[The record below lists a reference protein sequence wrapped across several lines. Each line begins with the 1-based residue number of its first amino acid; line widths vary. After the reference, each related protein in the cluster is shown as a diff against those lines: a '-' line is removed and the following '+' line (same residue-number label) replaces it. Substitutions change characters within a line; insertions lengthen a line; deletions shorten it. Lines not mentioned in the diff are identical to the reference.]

1 MRRPRSS
8 RLRSFLTAWIR
19 RDRFEDSLDE
29 EVWFHLDA
37 YAEDLVCSGLPR
49 REALRRARIH
59 FGSVE
64 GVKDDCRQ
72 ARGLRLAD
80 EITRDTKHAG
90 RFLRRNPGF
99 GLVAIA
105 TLALSIGATVLV
117 FSIIDAWLFRPLDF
131 PEPERLTISVY
142 ATRERPSEPAV
153 FVLFRDYLSW
163 EERSR
168 SFESMSA
175 VFPRTYL
182 MGDVAGT
189 AEGLVVTGEF
199 FRTLGV
205 SARLGRTFSDADET
219 GAAVTVLSHGL
230 WERRFGASETV
241 IGTSVTL
248 NDVPHEVIGV
258 MPPEFELRMLD
269 RATGFELWTPFR
281 PGEPGYAPGGTGGV
295 AVLGRLRSGT
305 SIAAAQQEL
314 TAIHRDTESVYARNA
329 ADFDVLVASLH
340 ADNAR
345 TVRLTLL
352 IVAGAVGCLL
362 LIACMN
368 IAALWLG
375 RAPGRTRGAAIR
387 VALGA
392 GRMRLV
398 GQSLAESLLLACIG
412 GACGLVFAMVAVRL
426 FAAWNPLGVLPAAPI
441 GIDMRSLV
449 FASAITGAAA
459 LLCGIAPALRAAATD
474 PNEALRTGGD
484 RGSSTAFGRWNQTGL
499 LGAQVAAS
507 VVLLVAVVLL
517 VRTFARLQ
525 DEPLGFDVSNMTVA
539 GLALPTAE
547 FDSGDARHAFFDRL
561 AERLGAL
568 PGVRRTVATTVPLL
582 SAGVPVIVRTRTSD
596 DETALR
602 VPVQDVTLEFF
613 TTLGIPLFAGRLF
626 DIRDGPDVPPV
637 AIVNE
642 SAARLLFGSPADALG
657 RRLRIADDHWWAVA
671 GVVGDTRSAFFNA
684 LEWVTNPVIYL
695 PARQAFDAIRDPTV
709 RSFPL
714 HLRIES
720 DAPLSMAEVRR
731 AVAGLNAGVAV
742 THTRPATDVVA
753 AALRQPAF
761 RMWLLGWFALASLV
775 LAAIGVYGIVS
786 QGIAHRTR
794 EIGIRLALGA
804 APGRVR
810 VAVTTRTLLTVAL
823 GAACGCGAAMVLA
836 SALEAVLYG
845 IRPGDLVSFVAAL
858 AALLTVATGAAFAAA
873 LRATRISPVEVLRG
887 N

>member
-1 MRRPRSS
+1 MFS
-8 RLRSFLTAWIR
+8 RLYSFLTAWTR
-19 RDRFEDSLDE
+19 RERFEDSLDE
-29 EVWFHLDA
+29 EVRFHLGA
-37 YAEDLVCSGLPR
+37 YTEDLIRSGVPR
-49 REALRRARIH
+49 REAARRARIH

-64 GVKDDCRQ
+64 GMKDDCRQ

-80 EITRDTKHAG
+80 ELARDTKHAG

-99 GLVAIA
+99 AAVATA
-105 TLALSIGATVLV
+105 TLALSIGATVVV

-131 PEPERLTISVY
+131 PEPDRLTISVY

-153 FVLFRDYLSW
+153 FVLYRDYLSW
-163 EERSR
+163 KERSR
-168 SFESMSA
+168 SFESMAA
-175 VFPRTYL
+175 VFPRTHL
-182 MGDVAGT
+182 MGDVADIAT
-189 AEGLVVTGEF
+189 ADGLVVTGEF
-199 FRTLGV
+199 FRTLRV
-205 SARLGRTFSDADET
+205 SAGLGRTFSDADEA

-248 NDVPHEVIGV
+248 DDVPHEVIGV
-258 MPPEFELRMLD
+258 MPPGFELRMLD
-269 RATGFELWTPFR
+269 QATGFELWTLFR
-281 PGEPGYAPGGTGGV
+281 PGEPGYTPGGTGGV

-314 TAIHRDTESVYARNA
+314 TAIHRDTESFYARNA
-329 ADFDVLVASLH
+329 ADFDVLVASLQ
-340 ADNAR
+340 ADNTR
-345 TVRLTLL
+345 TVRLTLV

-375 RAPGRTRGAAIR
+375 RAPGRTREAAIR

-398 GQSLAESLLLACIG
+398 RQFLAESLVMAGIG
-412 GACGLVFAMVAVRL
+412 GACGFGLAMVAVRL
-426 FAAWNPLGVLPAAPI
+426 FTAWNPLGMLPAAPI
-441 GIDMRSLV
+441 GIDLRSLI
-449 FASAITGAAA
+449 FAAAITGAAA

-474 PNEALRTGGD
+474 PNAALRTGGD
-484 RGSSTAFGRWNQTGL
+484 RGSSTALGRWSHPAL
-499 LGAQVAAS
+499 LAVQVAAS

-517 VRTFARLQ
+517 VRSFARLQ
-525 DEPLGFDVSNMTVA
+525 DEPLGFDVSNTTAA
-539 GLALPTAE
+539 GLSLPTGE
-547 FDSGDARHAFFDRL
+547 FDSGAARHAFLEQLGERL
-561 AERLGAL
+561 AAL
-568 PGVRRTVATTVPLL
+568 PGVRRTVAATVPLL
-582 SAGVPVIVRTRTSD
+582 SAGAPVIVQTRTGD
-596 DETALR
+596 DETVLR

-613 TTLGIPLFAGRLF
+613 TTLGIPLSAGRLF
-626 DIRDGPDVPPV
+626 DVRDGPDAPPV

-642 SAARLLFGSPADALG
+642 SAARLLFGSPSEALG
-657 RRLRIADDHWWAVA
+657 RRLRIEDDHWRDVA
-671 GVVGDTRSAFFNA
+671 GVVGDTRSAFFNT
-684 LEWVTNPVIYL
+684 LEWVTNPVVYL

-714 HLRIES
+714 HLQIES
-720 DAPLSMAEVRR
+720 DAPVSMAEVRR
-731 AVAGLNAGVAV
+731 AVAGLNARVAV
-742 THTRPATDVVA
+742 TRTRPAADVVA

-761 RMWLLGWFALASLV
+761 RMWLPRWFALVSLV

-810 VAVTTRTLLTVAL
+810 VAVTIRTLLTVTVGAVGGCVAAVVL
-823 GAACGCGAAMVLA
+823 G

-845 IRPGDLVSFVAAL
+845 IRPGDVMSFTAAL
-858 AALLTVATGAAFAAA
+858 AVLLVVATGAAFGAAV
-873 LRATRISPVEVLRG
+873 RATRMRPGDVLRG
-887 N
+887 K